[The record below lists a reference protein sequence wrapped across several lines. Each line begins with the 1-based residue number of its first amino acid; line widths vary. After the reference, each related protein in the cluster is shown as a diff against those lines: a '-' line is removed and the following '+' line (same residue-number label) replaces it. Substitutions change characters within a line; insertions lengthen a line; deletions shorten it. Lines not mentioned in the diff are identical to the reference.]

1 VEKEKINIKEM
12 DESEKDKVIEVER
25 RQLEK
30 KERGA
35 YEGELL

>member
-1 VEKEKINIKEM
+1 MEKEKINIKEM